1 VQTCKSRKKIMGS
14 VQSDLRANAL
24 LALLEPATLHAI
36 ATRLEPVELP
46 LRATQYEQGGP
57 MTHAWFPAEG
67 ALSVLAATSAAQTR
81 IEVATIGREGALCV
95 PLLLGAQRSP
105 GIVFTQV
112 SGAGWRMPAADF
124 LAAVRQHE
132 DFSRCMH
139 RYAYALMVQMAQ
151 GAACNRAH
159 AAEQRCARWLLQ
171 THDRVGGDSFDLTQ
185 EFLAEMLGERRATVN
200 QAATA
205 LAQRGLIRYS
215 RGRIEVTDRAGL
227 ERASCACYR
236 FIRDEYRQ
244 VLGG

>member
-1 VQTCKSRKKIMGS
+1 MKIMES
-14 VQSDLRANAL
+14 VESDLRANAL

-36 ATRLEPVELP
+36 QPQLEAVQLA
-46 LRATQYEQGGP
+46 LRDIQYEESGP
-57 MTHAWFPAEG
+57 MTHAWFPTDG
-67 ALSVLAATSAAQTR
+67 ALSVLAAASAAQTR

-112 SGAGWRMPAADF
+112 SGAAWRMRAADF
-124 LAAVRQHE
+124 LQAARQHE

-159 AAEQRCARWLLQ
+159 SAEQRCARWLLQ
-171 THDRVGGDSFDLTQ
+171 THDRVRRDSFDLTQ
-185 EFLAEMLGERRATVN
+185 DFLAEMLGERRATVN
-200 QAATA
+200 QAASA

-227 ERASCACYR
+227 ERASCRCYG
-236 FIRDEYRQ
+236 FIRDQYRQ